1 MSLELPSRPN
11 RPTWFDMINELH
23 SRCSQGAV
31 LHMGEITDPCE
42 LPFLLEIITF
52 LLENN
57 FLLIRK
63 IEACVQSGNEH
74 LPH

>member
-42 LPFLLEIITF
+42 LPWISAGNNYFSLRKQLSIDQ
-52 LLENN
+52 EN
-57 FLLIRK
+57 RGV
-63 IEACVQSGNEH
+63 CSVW
-74 LPH
+74 